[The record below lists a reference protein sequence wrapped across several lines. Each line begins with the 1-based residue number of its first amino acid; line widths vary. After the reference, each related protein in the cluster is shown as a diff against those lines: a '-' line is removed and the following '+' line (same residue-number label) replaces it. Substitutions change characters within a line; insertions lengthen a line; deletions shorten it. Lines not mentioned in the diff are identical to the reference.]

1 MILETLRKANAP
13 DPNRLS
19 DKLKKATDEYAR
31 LVRELKL
38 AHASFLGGA
47 RLWIVCPRPIG
58 SLVARLV
65 YAYDEIQD
73 YDTREG

>member
-47 RLWIVCPRPIG
+47 RL
-58 SLVARLV
+58 
-65 YAYDEIQD
+65 
-73 YDTREG
+73 